1 MQTATEHSADT
12 RRAALE
18 PQFPPLELENRPM
31 VDTFA
36 AAYYLSRKP
45 QTLRSWACLE
55 NFPDGLRPLRIRGRL
70 MWPVAEIR
78 RLLGVA

>member
-45 QTLRSWACLE
+45 QAASRKPCALGPVWRI
-55 NFPDGLRPLRIRGRL
+55 FPMDCGPCESG
-70 MWPVAEIR
+70 
-78 RLLGVA
+78 GD